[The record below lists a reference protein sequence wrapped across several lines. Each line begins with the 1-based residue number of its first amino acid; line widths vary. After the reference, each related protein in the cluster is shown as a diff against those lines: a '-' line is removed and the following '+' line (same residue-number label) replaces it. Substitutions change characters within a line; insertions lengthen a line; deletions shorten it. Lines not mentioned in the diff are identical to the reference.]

1 MFASSIQENQENEY
15 GRSKIDGQNI
25 IKEWA
30 KEHNTGF
37 LTMVFPNLFGPLA
50 KPFSHS
56 FIATFCYKLTHNET
70 PEVIVDNEIQ
80 LKYIDNLVEEILPL
94 IDNVSKKEILP
105 SKLFV
110 PDYVAKVTT
119 VLFIL
124 KSLKENYLDKDI
136 SYPKQKNLESNLYDT
151 ITSYI
156 KYII

>member
-1 MFASSIQENQENEY
+1 MPPSA
-15 GRSKIDGQNI
+15 I
-25 IKEWA
+25 I
-30 KEHNTGF
+30 
-37 LTMVFPNLFGPLA
+37 V
-50 KPFSHS
+50 
-56 FIATFCYKLTHNET
+56 AT
-70 PEVIVDNEIQ
+70 VQ